1 MNTTCG
7 FSDRSL
13 AMELDLARARV
24 AMLEKQLSITT
35 ADEKAVLEDKCY
47 WSHIYH
53 YLGLA
58 DNIDQGVLVLDRKL
72 QIIFVNTS
80 ALQLLGCERD
90 SLNAQNL
97 FQSVSTFGQQQI
109 GDLFSECKESGDIR
123 SLVCECVLAS
133 GKTIVLRLKFIPVF
147 GTDNK
152 CDGIQIIISDVSEE
166 HRIRSA
172 LKRSEM
178 MYQALFDG
186 AGDSI
191 FIHDSDGNFID
202 ANNIACER
210 LGYSRE
216 ELLQLTPDDIRVGDS
231 SPVTRVP
238 SQKGSFELQ
247 FAEVEHVT
255 KEGENFSVEVNSR
268 TVDFNGDTKVLT
280 IARDISERVAADKLA
295 LLHRKRL
302 KALYEMAHM
311 NESSTTA
318 FLDFA
323 IRKSIDLTQSEFG
336 FIALLEG
343 SGSSASFSNWIS
355 YDRAGNAGAVPEP
368 EDLKACGLWND
379 VVTNRKAV
387 LNNDLDS
394 GVCMHP
400 FTDGGVRKFLALPVV
415 EAGAVVVVA
424 VLVNKEDKYDSEGVR
439 NLSLLLEGMWN
450 ILCKKESEQRVR
462 NSLREKETLLKEVHH
477 RVKNNMQVICS
488 LLNLQTDYI
497 NDPQDLTLIKHS
509 IDRVRSMAYV
519 HEQLYR
525 SDDLSSIDFDR
536 YISGLGR
543 TLVSTYGVA
552 GKVQFTTSLD
562 PVKLPIEQALPCGL
576 IVNELITNA
585 ITHAFPESSV
595 DEDNN
600 VSVELALDG
609 DIVSMTVADN
619 GIGFDNGL
627 ERSGSLGHVLIDTL
641 TQQIDGT
648 MESFSENGARFN
660 LNFRLK

>member
-1 MNTTCG
+1 
-7 FSDRSL
+7 
-13 AMELDLARARV
+13 
-24 AMLEKQLSITT
+24 
-35 ADEKAVLEDKCY
+35 
-47 WSHIYH
+47 
-53 YLGLA
+53 
-58 DNIDQGVLVLDRKL
+58 
-72 QIIFVNTS
+72 
-80 ALQLLGCERD
+80 
-90 SLNAQNL
+90 
-97 FQSVSTFGQQQI
+97 
-109 GDLFSECKESGDIR
+109 
-123 SLVCECVLAS
+123 
-133 GKTIVLRLKFIPVF
+133 
-147 GTDNK
+147 
-152 CDGIQIIISDVSEE
+152 
-166 HRIRSA
+166 
-172 LKRSEM
+172 
-178 MYQALFDG
+178 
-186 AGDSI
+186 
-191 FIHDSDGNFID
+191 
-202 ANNIACER
+202 
-210 LGYSRE
+210 
-216 ELLQLTPDDIRVGDS
+216 
-231 SPVTRVP
+231 
-238 SQKGSFELQ
+238 
-247 FAEVEHVT
+247 
-255 KEGENFSVEVNSR
+255 
-268 TVDFNGDTKVLT
+268 
-280 IARDISERVAADKLA
+280 
-295 LLHRKRL
+295 
-302 KALYEMAHM
+302 
-311 NESSTTA
+311 
-318 FLDFA
+318 
-323 IRKSIDLTQSEFG
+323 
-336 FIALLEG
+336 
-343 SGSSASFSNWIS
+343 
-355 YDRAGNAGAVPEP
+355 
-368 EDLKACGLWND
+368 
-379 VVTNRKAV
+379 
-387 LNNDLDS
+387 
-394 GVCMHP
+394 
-400 FTDGGVRKFLALPVV
+400 VV